1 MQVCSAS
8 PAATSGSLANTGK
21 ERPRRCCCCESSP
34 MHIMG
39 EESPRVLES
48 ARSTARLVSRQAAQE
63 GFVSAVAVVV
73 EAKRAKRR
81 LKTTSES
88 ARRRIVACLSTLE
101 ENELFSFSSTLLTP
115 LYRRGLWAS
124 LVGASKIFS
133 KKAGREK
140 ESSLRWPTHRTVR
153 PFRRVRGSFFHFF
166 LPFLSRSCR
175 KKLYLLRLFPSVA
188 PSLLLQPF
196 ASHVSLSLG
205 ESSSCVCAGLKS
217 SSSSSS
223 SSSEREKPART
234 ASPRELQSLCRM
246 PSPPPLP

>member
-1 MQVCSAS
+1 
-8 PAATSGSLANTGK
+8 
-21 ERPRRCCCCESSP
+21 
-34 MHIMG
+34 
-39 EESPRVLES
+39 
-48 ARSTARLVSRQAAQE
+48 
-63 GFVSAVAVVV
+63 
-73 EAKRAKRR
+73 
-81 LKTTSES
+81 
-88 ARRRIVACLSTLE
+88 
-101 ENELFSFSSTLLTP
+101 
-115 LYRRGLWAS
+115 
-124 LVGASKIFS
+124 
-133 KKAGREK
+133 
-140 ESSLRWPTHRTVR
+140 
-153 PFRRVRGSFFHFF
+153 VRGSFFHFF